1 MNDKNGLESTD
12 RIVLMGLG
20 ACAAVG
26 LFVVCMFGFVL
37 LSPSKTFVAILWAL
51 GCTAVGHLIGFIFGI
66 PRIVIDPSPKPTS
79 GSTTKA
85 EPSVG
90 PREIKSP
97 YQVNTN
103 LQDIS
108 DWLTKII
115 VGLGL
120 VELRQVDDHMLRAAT
135 FVGQSLGSQEA
146 PGVAGAII
154 VYFSTLGFL
163 GGYLTTRLFLS
174 AAFARAD
181 RAMTTE
187 ERERIESAE
196 INIDEFELG
205 VNPNTLEAARKVALI
220 PWGSVKVSDMPVWSK
235 AKLIVNDVRDALLG
249 FKFLVELYPNDI
261 RFRLY
266 YCQALFENGEQE
278 EAFKHANQALGL
290 ITKVTPPREVEACY
304 KAVMFYALYIQPDGY
319 KQTIALAEQ
328 YQQLSGKQLSAP
340 MWVNLAAAY
349 GQQASK
355 DPSRRADAKENAVRA
370 SKQAIELDPAWKA
383 KLKEMWHPAPN
394 AMDNDLV
401 AFKDDEDFKALLA

>member
-1 MNDKNGLESTD
+1 MNGKNGLESTD
-12 RIVLMGLG
+12 RIVLIGLG
-20 ACAAVG
+20 LCAALG
-26 LFVVCMFGFVL
+26 LVVVLAFVFVL

-51 GCTAVGHLIGFIFGI
+51 GCTAVGHLVGFIFGI
-66 PRIVIDPSPKPTS
+66 PRIVI
-79 GSTTKA
+79 
-85 EPSVG
+85 EPSSTSMSAVTAKTETSVL
-90 PREIKSP
+90 PREIKTP

-181 RAMTTE
+181 RAMTPE

-205 VNPNTLEAARKVALI
+205 VHPNTLEAASKIARI

-235 AKLIVNDVRDALLG
+235 AKLIVNDIRDALLG
-249 FKFLVELYPNDI
+249 FRFLVDLYPNDI

-266 YCQALFENGEQE
+266 YCQALFENGQQE
-278 EAFKHANQALGL
+278 EAFKYANQAVGL
-290 ITKVTPPREVEACY
+290 ITNATSPPDVEACY
-304 KAVMFYALYIQPDGY
+304 KALMFYALYIQPDGY

-340 MWVNLAAAY
+340 MWVNVAAAY

-355 DPSRRADAKENAVRA
+355 DASRRADAKESAIKA
-370 SKQAIELDPAWKA
+370 SKKAIELDPAWKA
-383 KLKEMWHPAPN
+383 KLREMWHPESN

-401 AFKDDEDFKALLA
+401 AFKDDEDFKALLS